1 MIRLNIEA
9 LDTDSLL
16 EFLKKHNRKLQL
28 DNEDFLILKN
38 NKISGANF
46 LILKKKDL
54 YRTGLKTG
62 PVVSLY
68 NFIKDINSGKV
79 YYLFVF

>member
-28 DNEDFLILKN
+28 DNEDFLISKN
-38 NKISGANF
+38 NKISGAYF
-46 LILKKKDL
+46 LILKKK
-54 YRTGLKTG
+54 
-62 PVVSLY
+62 
-68 NFIKDINSGKV
+68 
-79 YYLFVF
+79 